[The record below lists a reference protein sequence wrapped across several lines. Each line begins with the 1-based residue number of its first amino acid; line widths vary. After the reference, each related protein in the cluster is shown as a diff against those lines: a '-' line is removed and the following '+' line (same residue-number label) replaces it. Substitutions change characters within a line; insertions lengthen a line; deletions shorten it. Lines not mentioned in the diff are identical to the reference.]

1 MIINLPKL
9 GPVKFRDDLTPE
21 QFQAQ
26 LEQLQQKYDFKLPKP
41 EVGIGTLLKRG
52 FMRGLGETGI
62 ALGDVLPA
70 MGASALGFEDYAK
83 RQMEE
88 AATSRAEL
96 EKEYP
101 TQFKSYT
108 EVSSPYEALQF
119 GAETLGELGPTAL
132 TSLIPGVGAG
142 AVGSR
147 LAGQAALRSAM
158 AAGPVSRAGLAT
170 VEKAAETAGRRAMY
184 GGVYFGSFAQNAPE
198 VFENIYQ
205 ETNKLEPGVAA
216 LAGGISSVL
225 DSIVPGQLLDKFG
238 AYGRLKMVENVA
250 KQSGAAPKVWKAIGK
265 EAVKSAAA
273 EGLTESVQEAISAA
287 AAEVAGSAKGVFDP
301 ENIQQYKEAF
311 VKGAIGGGAFGTV
324 GGVRRGLLERGEYR
338 AGKEAEAALQQQME
352 AERQAGTLTPEK
364 QAEYDIALENAR
376 KQRESELT
384 KTFAALPDFN
394 QRQVELQAL
403 QARMDEQRPGSQAY
417 ADLEAQIKK
426 AQAEAEKARA
436 KQAEEDAKKAEESA
450 FAKAEPTPGTGGMF
464 RPGLE
469 QQRIGQQMGMR
480 SFAFGDVGAAQA
492 PTDPVTPD
500 TLQTLKIPERSKM
513 GLKLLGIDLG
523 SVEGRRRFIQTLE
536 DPGYTGNIDPVAY
549 DDIISTFDPK
559 EVAAAR
565 AEMQIEPISAT
576 KQKQQQQTRAFAFG
590 DRDVAETVGQ
600 TGGAGPSVSGK
611 PSAGTATKTS
621 GQTKPSGVVPA
632 GTTAEQLAGRAEQQ
646 PAPVNAY
653 EQGVADAKSNWG
665 LNTNPHKK
673 GTPEHQQW
681 ADGWLDTKYPDSRPK
696 TTGEP
701 TSGTQAPQAVQAEAQ
716 GQEAPAA
723 RGVGGRPSFPTDLET
738 VKQKLGARGAKLDQ
752 QAKDAK
758 AYFGKVVPE
767 LALDSIAN
775 DVVNQPTA
783 YRNAKMKMPSATEKG
798 KMAATPEPLF
808 GTEAEAGFFKG
819 QGGVHAKNAEAWA
832 RANLSPEAVAYLD
845 KQIALY
851 QKERDRTS
859 KIQKRQKIR
868 DRIKDRTQQ
877 QVREEAAA
885 AKEAGD
891 YAPTLEEVEEA
902 KGTKTLAA
910 KRKTNLQRLARELA
924 KEDLYSDLD
933 DIADTDTSGFG
944 ADEDLAALQTSAHP
958 AILHQLARGDL
969 VGALEGLSD
978 SASSEIASKIAT
990 LLMRVVGNVKV
1001 VYAADRSR
1009 YDPNTNTIY
1018 LREGASEYEI
1028 LHEAAHAAMSH
1039 VLANP
1044 SHPVTRQITT
1054 LFNQL
1059 KSSLEGAYGAQDIQ
1073 EFTAEAWSNSEFR
1086 DHLKTFKPNGQKF
1099 TGWERFVNAV
1109 RQLLGMQP
1117 KYENAYDKL
1126 DRMLNEIISPPPET
1140 RNGDSLYAQSLGVPN
1155 FALSAYKA
1163 TDKTLSK
1170 IPAMTPERRTK
1181 VWSTLEQLT
1190 LPARGLF
1197 YKTLNMSAMGQVG
1210 TKYFGDLS
1218 TRLSDLAN
1226 EMGGYQ
1232 EKLLEAMQPL
1242 HQRLTDFRA
1251 TGGARYTE
1259 FSKLINDST
1268 IPDIRPYNESR
1279 SMYENTGKFEE
1290 YKALNAR
1297 FNKLTPDEQKLY
1309 REYFATFK
1317 TLDKEFEKSLKGNLE
1332 GAVDDREKAL
1342 SAYDKIMQEL
1352 AALRIDHYAPLFR
1365 EGQYWLAYDMNGQPV
1380 RRLFATQVERAAAR
1394 REVEGQGAANIEEY
1408 SRAEQISYRNVPDGT
1423 MLSSIMKIMK
1433 DAGAGEDD
1441 INRLI
1446 QLVVQ
1451 AMPET
1456 SILKSRQKRSG
1467 VAGYIDDNAAYVF
1480 DRVTSN
1486 TARQIARMRYGQQM
1500 KRVIAEMEE
1509 EQGKLRGEDS
1519 ADAKMML
1526 DDFVKRYD
1534 FAMDPNLSNYA
1545 QWASTGAFYFN
1556 LAGNIS
1562 SALVNVLQTPMV
1574 ALPQMGGR
1582 YGFANTTRAL
1592 NNARKLYMSSSFR
1605 RQVQELTG
1613 GTSTQR
1619 AMYSV
1624 ENLVSNGKAPQY
1636 KGLIEALKGHGLL
1649 TTSTARDA
1657 INSENQNASGY
1668 GGANKL
1674 QRITTLVGTFMF
1686 HHAER
1691 MNREV
1696 TAVAAFDLEMQRLK
1710 NSNLS
1715 PQEREAAAIRE
1726 AIRMVEYAHG
1736 AGSTLAGPSLGQ
1748 SDIGKI
1754 LMVFKRFAFSMYYM
1768 LFDTMRRSLPLPPN
1782 ATPEQKEG
1790 VRAAR
1795 RQLAGI
1801 YGMAAL
1807 FAGAKGIPLYWVAEM
1822 AYNMFQDDDDED
1834 FDALMRRYLG
1844 EFAFKGPINYFTNL
1858 SIADRVGWTDL
1869 IFRENKGDRAD
1880 ASAVTTFLEGVLGA
1894 PYSIVLNAEKG
1905 MKLVAEGEFYRGI
1918 EALLPAAIKNIL
1930 KGGRYAN
1937 EGANT
1942 LRGDPVMGDING
1954 YNAMM
1959 QVLGFAPADLMKQY
1973 DENAYIK
1980 QREGAITKK
1989 EKSLLKQYYV
1999 AMREGDF
2006 DRMMNAQEKLFELGA
2021 KYPEL
2026 GISGETLS
2034 KSVEAR
2040 DRISAKM
2047 FHGVQLND
2055 KLRARLEGAA
2065 STVYD

>member
-41 EVGIGTLLKRG
+41 EVGMGTLLKRG

-96 EKEYP
+96 EKQYP

-158 AAGPVSRAGLAT
+158 AAGPVSRAGLAA

-265 EAVKSAAA
+265 EAAKSAAA

-287 AAEVAGSAKGVFDP
+287 AAEVAGSAKSVFDP

-324 GGVRRGLLERGEYR
+324 GGVRRGLVERGEYR
-338 AGKEAEAALQQQME
+338 AQEEAKAEEQARVDAEAAALRLQQEE
-352 AERQAGTLTPEK
+352 AA
-364 QAEYDIALENAR
+364 QAEATAKR
-376 KQRESELT
+376 
-384 KTFAALPDFN
+384 AASDEAA
-394 QRQVELQAL
+394 RQVELQAL

-436 KQAEEDAKKAEESA
+436 KLAEEDAKKAEGSA

-464 RPGLE
+464 KPALE

-480 SFAFGDVGAAQA
+480 SFAFGDVGATQA
-492 PTDPVTPD
+492 PADPVTPD
-500 TLQTLKIPERSKM
+500 TLQTLKIGERSKM

-536 DPGYTGNIDPVAY
+536 DPSYTGNIDPVAY

-565 AEMQIEPISAT
+565 AEMQIEPTSPT

-600 TGGAGPSVSGK
+600 TGGAGPSVSGE
-611 PSAGTATKTS
+611 PAAGVPAGATE
-621 GQTKPSGVVPA
+621 QTEPSGVVPA
-632 GTTAEQLAGRAEQQ
+632 GTTAEQPAGRAEQQ

-851 QKERDRTS
+851 QKERDRS
-859 KIQKRQKIR
+859 KSQTKRAEK
-868 DRIKDRTQQ
+868 QQ
-877 QVREEAAA
+877 QVRKAGEQQLREERKAAQR
-885 AKEAGD
+885 
-891 YAPTLEEVEEA
+891 PSL
-902 KGTKTLAA
+902 
-910 KRKTNLQRLARELA
+910 RKAVSDMYFGETFEDDLQGLSRSDKL
-924 KEDLYSDLD
+924 DLL
-933 DIADTDTSGFG
+933 

-1086 DHLKTFKPNGQKF
+1086 DHLKTFKPDGQKF

-1170 IPAMTPERRTK
+1170 IPTMTPERRTK

-1218 TRLSDLAN
+1218 TRLSDLVN

-1232 EKLLEAMQPL
+1232 EMLLEAMQPL

-1268 IPDIRPYNESR
+1268 IPDIRPYPESE
-1279 SMYENTGKFEE
+1279 SMYRNTGKYAE
-1290 YKALNAR
+1290 YIALRNR

-1500 KRVIAEMEE
+1500 KRVIAGMEE

-1696 TAVAAFDLEMQRLK
+1696 TAVAAFDLEMQRLR
-1710 NSNLS
+1710 NSRMS

-1918 EALLPAAIKNIL
+1918 EAMLPAVIKNIL
-1930 KGGRYAN
+1930 KGNRYAN